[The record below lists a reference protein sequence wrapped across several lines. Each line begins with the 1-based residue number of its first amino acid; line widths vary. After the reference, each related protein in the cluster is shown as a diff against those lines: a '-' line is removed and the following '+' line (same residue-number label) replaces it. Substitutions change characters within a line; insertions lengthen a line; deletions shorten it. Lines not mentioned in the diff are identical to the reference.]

1 MNDTYE
7 LDTMIDNIL
16 ALNQGEAPALPKKK
30 RGRRKKT
37 PSPIWALDFHN
48 PAGNRTFALI
58 SMCIKDNFEQ
68 SIEELALQI
77 ATLKSVSPATTLKI
91 LLQLKERG
99 QLGYYDN
106 KTLRFAQWKETEA
119 YDELENARN

>member
-16 ALNQGEAPALPKKK
+16 ALNQKETPSAPKKR
-30 RGRRKKT
+30 RGRCKKA
-37 PSPIWALDFHN
+37 PSPVWALDFHN

-68 SIEELALQI
+68 SIDELALQI
-77 ATLKSVSPATTLKI
+77 AALKSVSPAIALKV
-91 LLQLKERG
+91 LLQLKKRG
-99 QLGYYDN
+99 ELGYYDN
-106 KTLRFAQWKETEA
+106 KTLRFVQWKGTEA

>member
-7 LDTMIDNIL
+7 LDTMIDDIL
-16 ALNQGEAPALPKKK
+16 ALNQREAPAATKKR
-30 RGRRKKT
+30 RGRRKKA
-37 PSPIWALDFHN
+37 PSPVWALDFHN

-77 ATLKSVSPATTLKI
+77 ATLKSVSPAIALRV
-91 LLQLKERG
+91 LLQLKESG
-99 QLGYYDN
+99 KLGYYDN
-106 KTLRFAQWKETEA
+106 KTLRFVQWKEAEV

>member
-7 LDTMIDNIL
+7 LDAMIDNIL
-16 ALNQGEAPALPKKK
+16 SLNQPEAPVPLKKK
-30 RGRRKKT
+30 RGRRKKA

-77 ATLKSVSPATTLKI
+77 ATLKSVSPATALKV
-91 LLQLKERG
+91 LLQLKKRG
-99 QLGYYDN
+99 QLGYYDS